1 MYSLFEV
8 VNIARSQSISS
19 KQAATTRENRYW
31 SYRQFK
37 SQYFPELGFD
47 GVLPNFTRS
56 VDNVR
61 QPDGSYDFLPVS
73 VSNSN
78 VNFRLSQNVSLTGGE
93 VFLNS
98 SIARADNFATD
109 ETVYSGNPLEIG
121 FIQPIFSFNS
131 LRWDQR
137 IEPLRYEES
146 QRQYVEDL
154 ENISIN
160 IARFYFDLI
169 LAQIS
174 LETAQK
180 NLANNDTIFQIA
192 KGRYNLGKLGEDQIL
207 QLELSLMNSQ
217 QEVEQ
222 AKLDL
227 QTYSL
232 RLRSF
237 AGMNIESDFGL
248 ILPEEI
254 PPFTVGE
261 ELALEEAFKNKQES
275 ISFERRKL
283 EADRE
288 TARAKGDAGLNMDF
302 YGRFGFTNRGNMVG
316 ELYQDPENQQVV
328 RLGFEIPIIDWGRR
342 KSSVKT
348 AEANQQ
354 LVQYTVAM
362 EEINFRESILAQVR
376 QFNMLRERIKLSGK
390 ADEIGKKRYEIAKQ
404 RYLIGKIAITDLSIA
419 MREKDEA
426 QRNYIQSLRDFW
438 IAYYNLR
445 MLTLYDFENDVP
457 LAIVEEDYF

>member
-1 MYSLFEV
+1 M
-8 VNIARSQSISS
+8 A
-19 KQAATTRENRYW
+19 
-31 SYRQFK
+31 
-37 SQYFPELGFD
+37 
-47 GVLPNFTRS
+47 
-56 VDNVR
+56 
-61 QPDGSYDFLPVS
+61 
-73 VSNSN
+73 
-78 VNFRLSQNVSLTGGE
+78 
-93 VFLNS
+93 
-98 SIARADNFATD
+98 
-109 ETVYSGNPLEIG
+109 
-121 FIQPIFSFNS
+121 
-131 LRWDQR
+131 
-137 IEPLRYEES
+137 
-146 QRQYVEDL
+146 DL

-192 KGRYNLGKLGEDQIL
+192 QGRYNLGKLGEDQIL

-248 ILPEEI
+248 VLPEEI
-254 PPFTVGE
+254 PSFNVGE

-302 YGRFGFTNRGNMVG
+302 YGRFGFTNRGDQVG
-316 ELYQDPENQQVV
+316 QLYQDPENQQVV

-390 ADEIGKKRYEIAKQ
+390 ADEIGEKRYEIAKQ
-404 RYLIGKIAITDLSIA
+404 RYLIGKIAITDLNIA

-426 QRNYIQSLRDFW
+426 KRNYIQSLRDFW
-438 IAYYNLR
+438 VAYYNLR

-457 LAIVEEDYF
+457 LAVVEEDYF